1 MANNILSIKEKS
13 VRINIDSMYYG
24 AIAEIGGGQ
33 ETARHLFQAGGAS
46 NTVAKSISA
55 YDKLFSDH
63 FYNQGMPSRYVA
75 EDRVRKMVDYEYDE
89 LIKILDKKNSQKRNN
104 FV

>member
-1 MANNILSIKEKS
+1 MSKKLSIKEKS
-13 VRINIDSMYYG
+13 VLINIESQYYG
-24 AIAEIGGGQ
+24 TIAEIGGGQ

-63 FYNQGMPSRYVA
+63 FYNAGKPSRYVA
-75 EDRVRKMVDYEYDE
+75 EERLRRMVLSEYNEDE
-89 LIKILDKKNSQKRNN
+89 TDE
-104 FV
+104 F